1 MKIARKNGSRS
12 GSLDYRASV
21 SYLWIMKSPKELSVD
36 KKLVAEVAA
45 LGLSGRA
52 LKTAELLL
60 KDEEI
65 HAMQEYANN
74 VSIKRLGYNDHGPV
88 HMRKVALNAVRMMRL
103 LKKAGIATSLETE
116 EAGDFEDGLTGVLLA
131 SFLHDL
137 GMTIGRQDHELHS
150 AYLAQPIID
159 RLLSEVYPESIQRRV
174 VVRSIAIEGIV
185 GHMAGRRIH
194 SLEAGVILVADGC
207 DMEKGRAR
215 IPMALAAEPR
225 VGDIHKYSANS
236 IDSVSLSAGKEKP
249 IRIDVEMSSEVGYF
263 QVEEVLLGK
272 IAMSTAKPYIELYAA
287 VSGGE
292 EKRYL

>member
-1 MKIARKNGSRS
+1 LPLA
-12 GSLDYRASV
+12 
-21 SYLWIMKSPKELSVD
+21 YLNTMKSPKELSLD
-36 KKLVAEVAA
+36 KKLTNEVAA
-45 LGLSGRA
+45 LDLSGRA
-52 LKTAELLL
+52 LKVAELLL
-60 KDEEI
+60 ADEEI

-103 LKKAGIATSLETE
+103 LREAGIKTSLETE
-116 EAGDFEDGLTGVLLA
+116 EVGDFEEGLCGVLLA

-150 AYLAQPIID
+150 AYLALPLID
-159 RLLSEVYPESIQRRV
+159 RLVAEIYTESVQRRV
-174 VVRSIAIEGIV
+174 VVRSIAVEGIV

-215 IPMALAAEPR
+215 IPMALGSEPR

-236 IDSVSLSAGKEKP
+236 IESVTLSAGSTMP
-249 IRIDVEMSSEVGYF
+249 IRIDVAMSSEVGFF

-272 IAMSTAKPYIELYAA
+272 IAMSTAKPYIELHAS
-287 VSGGE
+287 VQGGE

>member
-1 MKIARKNGSRS
+1 MDSCPRLA
-12 GSLDYRASV
+12 
-21 SYLWIMKSPKELSVD
+21 YLSTMKSPKELSLD
-36 KKLVAEVAA
+36 KKLTNEVAA
-45 LGLSGRA
+45 LELSGRA
-52 LKTAELLL
+52 LKAAELLL
-60 KDEEI
+60 ADEEI

-103 LKKAGIATSLETE
+103 LREAGIKTSLETE
-116 EAGDFEDGLTGVLLA
+116 EAGDFEEGLCGVLLA

-150 AYLAQPIID
+150 AYLALPLID
-159 RLLSEVYPESIQRRV
+159 RLVAEIYPESVQRRV
-174 VVRSIAIEGIV
+174 VVRSIAVEGIV

-215 IPMALAAEPR
+215 IPMALGSEPR

-236 IDSVSLSAGKEKP
+236 IESVTLSAGSTMP
-249 IRIDVEMSSEVGYF
+249 IRIDVSMSSEVGFF

-272 IAMSTAKPYIELYAA
+272 IAMSTAKPYIELHAS
-287 VSGGE
+287 VQGGE
-292 EKRYL
+292 ENRYL

>member
-1 MKIARKNGSRS
+1 MPLA
-12 GSLDYRASV
+12 
-21 SYLWIMKSPKELSVD
+21 YLNTMKSPKELSLD
-36 KKLVAEVAA
+36 KKLTNEVAA
-45 LGLSGRA
+45 LDLSGRA
-52 LKTAELLL
+52 LKVAELLL
-60 KDEEI
+60 ADEEI

-103 LKKAGIATSLETE
+103 LREAGIKTSLETE
-116 EAGDFEDGLTGVLLA
+116 EVGDFEEGLCGVLLA

-150 AYLAQPIID
+150 AYLALPLID
-159 RLLSEVYPESIQRRV
+159 RLVAEIYTESVQRRV
-174 VVRSIAIEGIV
+174 VVRSIAVEGIV

-215 IPMALAAEPR
+215 IPMALGSEPR

-236 IDSVSLSAGKEKP
+236 IESVTLSAGSTMP
-249 IRIDVEMSSEVGYF
+249 IRIDVAMSSEVGFF

-272 IAMSTAKPYIELYAA
+272 IAMSTAKPYIELHAS
-287 VSGGE
+287 VQGGE